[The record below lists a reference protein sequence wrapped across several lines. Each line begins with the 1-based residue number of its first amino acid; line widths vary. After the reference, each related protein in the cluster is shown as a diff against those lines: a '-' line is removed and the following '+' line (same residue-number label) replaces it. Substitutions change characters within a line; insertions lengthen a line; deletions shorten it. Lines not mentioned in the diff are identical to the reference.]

1 MITYFEKL
9 TDAEKDDLQHV
20 IQTLYRQT
28 FLLERKFDKK
38 TGRMSATSDYRIC
51 SRHLDFLREYFEI
64 GGITLK
70 ESVHMGL
77 IYIQG
82 QTLWGEKLPRLA
94 TIYLLILKLL
104 YDEQLA
110 SAFSGSNV
118 IVSMGMING
127 KAGEFKVLSGL
138 PSLTEMRRSIA
149 LLKRFQLIEPLDIL
163 EELGEDTRFVIY
175 PSINAVL
182 TADDIRAVLNTFSEE
197 EYSGEEAI
205 VQGTFEDL
213 SE

>member
-1 MITYFEKL
+1 MITYFEEL
-9 TDAEKDDLQHV
+9 TDAQKDDLRDV

-28 FLLERKFDKK
+28 FLLERKFDKR
-38 TGRMSATSDYRIC
+38 TGRMTMTADYRIC
-51 SRHLDFLREYFEI
+51 SRHFEFLREYFEI
-64 GGITLK
+64 GGISLK
-70 ESVHMGL
+70 ENVHMGL

-94 TIYLLILKLL
+94 TVYLLILKIL
-104 YDEQLA
+104 YDEQMAAA
-110 SAFSGSNV
+110 SSSSSV
-118 IVSMGMING
+118 MVSMGMING

-138 PSLTEMRRSIA
+138 PSPTEMRRTIA
-149 LLKRFQLIEPLDIL
+149 LLKRFQIIEPLDVL

-182 TADDIRAVLNTFSEE
+182 TGDDIRAVLNTFSEE
-197 EYSGEEAI
+197 EYGGEEAI
-205 VQGTFEDL
+205 VQSTFEDM